1 MPYRTTDDLPPRVR
15 DNLPAHAQEIFLE
28 AYNSA
33 YEEYA
38 EPHKRRLG
46 ASLQETANRIAWAAV
61 KRSYVKGR
69 IAQAPW
75 VFDLYHASAPSRR
88 VVCFWVEFER

>member
-1 MPYRTTDDLPPRVR
+1 MPYGTNRDLPISVKGH
-15 DNLPAHAQEIFLE
+15 LPPHAQDIYRE
-28 AYNSA
+28 AFNHA
-33 YEEYA
+33 FAAHTGDPRQEEA
-38 EPHKRRLG
+38 AH
-46 ASLQETANRIAWAAV
+46 RIAWAAV

>member
-15 DNLPAHAQEIFLE
+15 DHLPAHAQEIFLE

-38 EPHKRRLG
+38 DPHKRHSA
-46 ASLQETANRIAWAAV
+46 ASLEETANRIAWAAV
-61 KRSYVKGR
+61 KRKYVKTGDR
-69 IAQAPW
+69 W
-75 VFDLYHASAPSRR
+75 TSRR
-88 VVCFWVEFER
+88 